1 MTLQLTIAAPF
12 RHSRKDRLK
21 RNEMVFYLS
30 FDRKWMSIPQANQV
44 LDRASQDGLIA
55 FEGDMIRPLFDVS
68 HVEIPIGFKPSSAVF
83 EQGDPSQDLIRRI
96 SQATREPE
104 TQVVAAMHKIVTER
118 FYGHLRPEAALVI
131 LAKKNNVPFEDLL
144 EALTDSLLKSE

>member
-30 FDRKWMSIPQANQV
+30 FDRKWMSIPQANQI
-44 LDRASQDGLIA
+44 LERASQEGLIA

-96 SQATREPE
+96 SQVTGETE

-118 FYGHLRPEAALVI
+118 FHGHLRPEAALVI

>member
-1 MTLQLTIAAPF
+1 MTLQLTVAAPF

-44 LDRASQDGLIA
+44 LDRASQEGLIA

-68 HVEIPIGFKPSSAVF
+68 RVEIPIGFKPSSAVF
-83 EQGDPSQDLIRRI
+83 EQGDPSQDMIRRI
-96 SQATREPE
+96 SQAMGEPE
-104 TQVVAAMHKIVTER
+104 TQVVAAMHTIITEG
-118 FYGHLRPEAALVI
+118 FNGHLRPEAALVI

-144 EALTDSLLKSE
+144 EALTDSLLRSE